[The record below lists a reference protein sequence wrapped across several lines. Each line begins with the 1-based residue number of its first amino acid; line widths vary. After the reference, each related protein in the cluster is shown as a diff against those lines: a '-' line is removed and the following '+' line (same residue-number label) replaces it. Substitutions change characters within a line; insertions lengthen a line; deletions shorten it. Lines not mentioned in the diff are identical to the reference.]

1 MDDGAKKDE
10 QIEDGK
16 ASHYDREDDQSHA
29 LSRIRQVKKKAD
41 VDCHRRC
48 LKGSTLGKIHHAATI
63 RLTVQLQQGCDLQYD
78 EAK

>member
-48 LKGSTLGKIHHAATI
+48 LKGSTLGHCTHHVPY
-63 RLTVQLQQGCDLQYD
+63 RVF
-78 EAK
+78 